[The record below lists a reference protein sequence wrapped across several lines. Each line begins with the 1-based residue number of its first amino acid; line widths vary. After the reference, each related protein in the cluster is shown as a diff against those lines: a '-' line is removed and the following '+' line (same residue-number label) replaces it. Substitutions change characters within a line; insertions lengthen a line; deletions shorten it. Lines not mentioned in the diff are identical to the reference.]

1 MYIFSKY
8 IYFINLVSYRNCGTA
23 GYVFVRYFRSE
34 NLNILCIFFKEKFQ
48 SSQLQRVYL
57 ERNDYDLFFS
67 Y

>member
-34 NLNILCIFFKEKFQ
+34 NLNILCIFLKEKFQ